1 MGALALATWHL
12 IYLSVMNPSAAF
24 SVRIVEDT
32 AISDSTDTYGTVD
45 VNVGDG
51 YDEFSG
57 QSTHQNQLGNIWV
70 YNLLVLN

>member
-1 MGALALATWHL
+1 MFLATWHL
-12 IYLSVMNPSAAF
+12 IYLSLMNPSAAF

-32 AISDSTDTYGTVD
+32 TISDSAVIYGTVD
-45 VNVGDG
+45 INVGDG

-57 QSTHQNQLGNIWV
+57 ESTQQNQLGNIWV